1 MKKKKK
7 INIPVLAGSL
17 IIGFF
22 VVIAIL
28 APCLVPCDPAAT
40 SALTYGK
47 PSAEHWLGTNDVGQ
61 DIFSELIY
69 GTRIS
74 MVIGVFAALVVTCVG
89 TLLALLSAW
98 YGGAVDKLITGLT
111 NLAMAVPGLALTT
124 LLVCYLSPG
133 IFSIVIA
140 ISITAWTGDHP
151 GTPGPD
157 SGPEGGALCK
167 NREGHRAEGQCN
179 YGQAPFAEP
188 EGHHPLPGGHG
199 RILGHDDGGIPE
211 LFGPGCLW

>member
-133 IFSIVIA
+133 ILSIVIA
-140 ISITAWTGDHP
+140 ISITAWTG
-151 GTPGPD
+151 
-157 SGPEGGALCK
+157 
-167 NREGHRAEGQCN
+167 EGHRTEGHCN